1 MHSLAEAPG
10 RQPGLTTLTSPKWRS
25 ALASARRRPD
35 GGSRRRGML
44 LGIAGLLFLAA
55 AFGISYRAVSY
66 FKAVPEIGPLLA
78 GKLLAMAFLAFLGM
92 LLLSNVIAALSTFFL
107 ARDLDMLVAAPL
119 DWGRFY
125 LAKLGETVVHSSW
138 MVVLISLPLL
148 TAYAVA
154 WDGGIL
160 FPMVALGAVVPLL
173 IIPGVIG
180 SAITLVLVNLFPAR
194 RTRDIL
200 GLVTLLAAGTLVV
213 VVRMA
218 RPEQL
223 ARPEGFANL
232 VDFLAL
238 LRTPSHPLLPSEWA
252 SGMLMNWLTRVADPL
267 PIALLWTT
275 AGALVVM
282 GAALHRRLYTTGFA
296 KAQEG
301 ANRFVRGTGWEA
313 LARRLFKGMGVTRRE
328 FILKDLRTFFRDST
342 QWSQLILLGVL
353 VMVYLFNIQALPL
366 FTGEKVPVLLVTL
379 IAFLNQG
386 LAGFVISAIAARF
399 IFPAVS
405 LEGRQ
410 LWLLRSSPLDPV
422 AMLRSKY
429 LVGVLPLVVLAVGL
443 TIATN
448 RLLQASDFMMLVS
461 LGTVVGYTLSV
472 TGLALGIGT
481 LYPQYET
488 ENAAQIPTSFGGLVF
503 MLLAVALLGA
513 VIALEALP
521 VVDQLRATQAGES
534 GGVSLNGWLAFA
546 AAAGCCLIGG
556 WLPLWLALR
565 RLRTL
570 EA

>member
-1 MHSLAEAPG
+1 
-10 RQPGLTTLTSPKWRS
+10 
-25 ALASARRRPD
+25 
-35 GGSRRRGML
+35 ML

-78 GKLLAMAFLAFLGM
+78 GKLLAMVFLAFLGM

-148 TAYAVA
+148 TAYAMA

-160 FPMVALGAVVPLL
+160 FPLVAIGALLPLL
-173 IIPGVIG
+173 VIPGVIG
-180 SAITLVLVNLFPAR
+180 SAITLLLVNIFPAR

-200 GLVTLLAAGTLVV
+200 GLVTILATGTLLVV
-213 VVRMA
+213 IRMA

-313 LARRLFKGMGVTRRE
+313 VARRLFTGMGVTRRE

-342 QWSQLILLGVL
+342 QWSQLIMLGVL

-366 FTGEKVPVLLVTL
+366 FTGEKVPALLVTL

-443 TIATN
+443 TVATN

-513 VIALEALP
+513 VIALEARP
-521 VVDQLRATQAGES
+521 VMDHLLATQAGAR
-534 GGVSLNGWLAFA
+534 GGVGPNGWLAFA
-546 AAAGCCLIGG
+546 AAAGCCLLGG
-556 WLPLWLALR
+556 WLPLRLAVR
-565 RLRTL
+565 RLRAL